1 MPISQTCKSI
11 LSVIA
16 IILFS
21 SAAGYSSDQ
30 PAEHMRSGEHQ
41 TDQGYHHS
49 FGQAGVWAK
58 KFDDPSRDA
67 WQKPEQILDALNLG
81 PTARVADLG
90 AGTGYFSVRIAKR
103 LPEGKVFAID
113 IEPEMLRYLS
123 ERARREHLSTVIP
136 VVANEETPNIPE
148 PVDLI
153 LVVDTYHHID
163 DRIAYFNRLRKS
175 LNPGGRLAIV
185 DFKMESP
192 EGPPPEHRVSAEKV
206 TEELKAAGYSLV
218 AAQSFLPRQYF
229 LVFTAPPS

>member
-16 IILFS
+16 IVLFS

-192 EGPPPEHRVSAEKV
+192 EGPPPEHRVSAKKV

>member
-1 MPISQTCKSI
+1 MAISRTCKSI
-11 LSVIA
+11 LYVIG
-16 IILFS
+16 IVLFT

-41 TDQGYHHS
+41 TNQGYHHS

-58 KFDDPSRDA
+58 EFDDPSRNA

-81 PTARVADLG
+81 PTARVAYLG

-103 LPEGKVFAID
+103 VPEGKVFAID

-175 LNPGGRLAIV
+175 LKPG
-185 DFKMESP
+185 
-192 EGPPPEHRVSAEKV
+192 
-206 TEELKAAGYSLV
+206 
-218 AAQSFLPRQYF
+218 
-229 LVFTAPPS
+229 

>member
-16 IILFS
+16 IVLFS

-30 PAEHMRSGEHQ
+30 PAEHVRSGEHQ

-113 IEPEMLRYLS
+113 IEPEMLSYLS